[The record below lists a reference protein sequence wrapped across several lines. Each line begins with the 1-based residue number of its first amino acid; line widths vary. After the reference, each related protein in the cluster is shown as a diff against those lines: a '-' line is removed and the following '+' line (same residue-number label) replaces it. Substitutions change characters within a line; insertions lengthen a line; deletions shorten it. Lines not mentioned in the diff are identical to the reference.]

1 MARVKVN
8 KKKTKTTKSNSASLW
23 QLNVILL
30 FLILQSGYLVYSNFE
45 SIGSFFK
52 TDNVNHISDLLSG
65 RNDSSDE
72 VLESNDLRKDGNE
85 LSSSPAPK
93 EKVVQQKGKSGS
105 DIAKDGNSKG
115 KKLARPVRLSILNG
129 CRVSGIAGKW
139 KRRLRKKKYDVRD
152 TGNSKA
158 VSRSTVISRISDMSY
173 AYELA
178 DKLGISHKNV
188 IQQINRSIVDVDVT
202 LIIGKDYTRLKKDW
216 K

>member
-8 KKKTKTTKSNSASLW
+8 RKKTKTTKSSNTSLW

-30 FLILQSGYLVYSNFE
+30 FLVLQSSYLVYSNLE
-45 SIGSFFK
+45 NISSFFK
-52 TDNVNHISDLLSG
+52 ADSTDSLSEVSNVGDNSFDETLKLKNL
-65 RNDSSDE
+65 RNKE
-72 VLESNDLRKDGNE
+72 KKP
-85 LSSSPAPK
+85 LSSFFSK
-93 EKVVQQKGKSGS
+93 EKLKGQIEKNNSSSIGDS
-105 DIAKDGNSKG
+105 NSKK
-115 KKLARPVRLSILNG
+115 KKLDRPVRISILNG
-129 CRVSGIAGKW
+129 CRVSGIAARW

-152 TGNSKA
+152 TGNSNT

>member
-8 KKKTKTTKSNSASLW
+8 KKKTKTTERNSASLW

-30 FLILQSGYLVYSNFE
+30 FLILQSSYLVYSNFE

-52 TDNVNHISDLLSG
+52 MDTVGSISELLSD
-65 RNDSSDE
+65 RDDSSDE
-72 VLESNDLRKDGNE
+72 VSKSNNLRKDGNK
-85 LSSSPAPK
+85 SSSLPTSK
-93 EKVVQQKGKSGS
+93 EKVVQQNGKSGS
-105 DIAKDGNSKG
+105 DTVNNGNLKG
-115 KKLARPVRLSILNG
+115 KKLDRPVRVDIRNG
-129 CRVSGIAGKW
+129 CRVSGIAGRW
-139 KRRLRKKKYDVRD
+139 KARLRKKKYDVRD
-152 TGNSKA
+152 TGNYKS